1 LSRNSN
7 HLTFEKKKTTETSSS
22 MSATEN
28 TGKIQRSYIISL
40 CLLWYMSRNFDLTPP
55 CLVCFVP
62 AYLYAEAPTGLVQDQ
77 PVEDSTATATG
88 TAAADTGAAPATK
101 SEKKNDFLDKIKHSF
116 EKLVHPN
123 KHKSSDADPTAEATG
138 TAEPVN
144 AATE

>member
-101 SEKKNDFLDKIKHSF
+101 SEHSF

-123 KHKSSDADPTAEATG
+123 KHKSSDAAPTAEATG

>member
-1 LSRNSN
+1 
-7 HLTFEKKKTTETSSS
+7 
-22 MSATEN
+22 
-28 TGKIQRSYIISL
+28 
-40 CLLWYMSRNFDLTPP
+40 MSRNFDLTPP

-123 KHKSSDADPTAEATG
+123 KHKSSDAAPTAEATG